1 MESVIADTDVLYMT
15 RIQKERFD
23 NDVDYAKAC
32 GLFVVNPQLMTR
44 AKKKMVVM
52 HPLPRVDEIRS
63 VRLRMRIHATSPSV
77 YSPSMHPC
85 QIHSRLHST

>member
-63 VRLRMRIHATSPSV
+63 VRMRIHATSPAA
-77 YSPSMHPC
+77 YSPMHPC